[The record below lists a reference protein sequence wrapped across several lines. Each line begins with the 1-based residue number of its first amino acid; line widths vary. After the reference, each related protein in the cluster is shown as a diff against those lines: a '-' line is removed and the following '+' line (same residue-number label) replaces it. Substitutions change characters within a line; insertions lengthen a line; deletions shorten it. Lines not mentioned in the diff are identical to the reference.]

1 MTKRLIDNGRPAE
14 LLLVDDNRGDAMLAR
29 HALRE
34 ASFATNLTVAQT
46 GEIAMDILRGEG
58 EYAGRRLPD
67 LVLLD
72 LQLPQMSGLDVLSA
86 IKGDAKTCHI
96 PVIVMSNSGAG
107 QNVITSYRLHASAYV
122 VKPLDITKYREAIAL
137 MEQFFFVLATLAVA
151 EA

>member
-1 MTKRLIDNGRPAE
+1 MTKRLIDHGRPAE
-14 LLLVDDNRGDAMLAR
+14 ILLIDDNRGDALLAR

-46 GEIAMDILRGEG
+46 GEIAMAILQGKG
-58 EYAGRRLPD
+58 EYAQQRLPD

-72 LQLPQMSGLDVLSA
+72 LQLPQMSGLDVLTG
-86 IKGDAKTCHI
+86 IKGDDRTRHI

-107 QNVITSYRLHASAYV
+107 QNVMTSYRLHASAYV
-122 VKPLDITKYREAIAL
+122 VKPIDIGKYREAIAL